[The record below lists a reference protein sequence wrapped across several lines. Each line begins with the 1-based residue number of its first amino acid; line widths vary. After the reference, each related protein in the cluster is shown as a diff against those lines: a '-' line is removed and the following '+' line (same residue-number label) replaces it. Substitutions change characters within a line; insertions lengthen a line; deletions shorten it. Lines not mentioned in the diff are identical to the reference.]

1 MHLKAHV
8 CKYML
13 LNAYLIAMA
22 QITNPIC
29 VFIQLTAKPVG
40 RELVNENCCVWW
52 LFSYQHINLYFHIK
66 KKRYINEH
74 TSVAKWRSHKEI
86 KQKILKE
93 KWIRKILIS
102 YWNAKSCTE
111 QFVSVVMCATKATHL
126 YCMLWCSQTWY

>member
-40 RELVNENCCVWW
+40 RELVNENCCV
-52 LFSYQHINLYFHIK
+52 
-66 KKRYINEH
+66 
-74 TSVAKWRSHKEI
+74 
-86 KQKILKE
+86 
-93 KWIRKILIS
+93 
-102 YWNAKSCTE
+102 
-111 QFVSVVMCATKATHL
+111 
-126 YCMLWCSQTWY
+126 